1 MKRFFFFLL
10 LLNSL
15 VIIAQNDA
23 AIESVVSEFGFYTMD
38 KKLDETTIKKEL
50 KTIFPD
56 IIFVDEP
63 PTGTIN
69 RTMAYIEAISDVPND
84 YPAHSME
91 YLSYFAD
98 GFSKAKKE
106 KLIASKNAF
115 ICVFYYQQKDVFT
128 HSKKMFDWVYTKI
141 KNTDFVAYDGEVREY
156 YSPKTWKRDRIDVW
170 ENGTPNALKL
180 LTLHTYRDTEYC
192 RSITFG
198 MQRFGLPD
206 LVIEDS
212 PCLNATNASQLLTV
226 IAQLLL
232 EGNRV
237 KNKSLAV
244 DLNAIKNSTFQNIIP
259 SIVYDNAKK
268 KATILFK
275 TSVPIQEGDPLN
287 TLYKVDFDAKGY
299 ANTQTYENEIYTN
312 LFGTEDEVTHVQHNE
327 KIKAASERAKKRLPA
342 LKKLFN
348 KGLDTESILL
358 KAPFTTDEGG
368 NEWMWIEVVGW
379 KDETIEGILQN
390 DPYYIKNLKS
400 GAKVTVKQADIF
412 DYILYK
418 ADGTTE
424 GNETGK
430 LIQKYGN

>member
-10 LLNSL
+10 LLSPF
-15 VIIAQNDA
+15 VISAQNDA
-23 AIESVVSEFGFYTMD
+23 SIESVTAEFGFYTMD
-38 KKLDETTIKKEL
+38 KKLDETSIKKEL

-56 IIFVDEP
+56 IKFIDEP

-69 RTMAYIEAISDVPND
+69 RTMAYIESISDVATD

-91 YLSYFAD
+91 YLSYFAE
-98 GFSKAKKE
+98 GFTKAEKE

-115 ICVFYYQQKDVFT
+115 ICVFYYQQKNVYS
-128 HSKKMFDWVYTKI
+128 HSRTLFNWVYKKI
-141 KNTDFVAYDGEVREY
+141 KNTDFVVYDGEVREY
-156 YSPKTWKRDRIDVW
+156 YSPEIWKRDRIDAW
-170 ENGTPNALKL
+170 ENGIPNAMQV

-212 PCLNATNASQLLTV
+212 PCLNATSASQLLTV

-232 EGNRV
+232 EGNRI
-237 KNKSLAV
+237 KNKKLIV
-244 DLNAIKNSTFQNIIP
+244 DLDAIKNSKFQSVIP
-259 SIVYDNAKK
+259 SIMYGNAQK
-268 KATILFK
+268 KATISFI
-275 TSVPIQEGDPLN
+275 TSVPMEEGDPLN
-287 TLYKVDFDAKGY
+287 TIYKVTF
-299 ANTQTYENEIYTN
+299 ENSIEEDKIYKK
-312 LFGTEDEVTHVQHNE
+312 LFGAKDEITSVNHNE
-327 KIKAASERAKKRLPA
+327 EIKAASERAKKRLPA

-348 KGLDTESILL
+348 KGLDTESLLL

-368 NEWMWIEVVGW
+368 NEWMWIEVIGW

-400 GAKVTVKQADIF
+400 GAKVTVKQGDIF